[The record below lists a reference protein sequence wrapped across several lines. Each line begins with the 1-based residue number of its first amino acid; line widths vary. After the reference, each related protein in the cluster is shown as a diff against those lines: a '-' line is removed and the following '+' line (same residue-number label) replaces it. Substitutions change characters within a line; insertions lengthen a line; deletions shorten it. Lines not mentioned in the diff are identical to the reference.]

1 MSLSQETIDKMSNAI
16 IDDVAQYISEDPRFV
31 DLLSEIVLDAIQHNV
46 GNIDQTVL
54 SAMTRTISSKLRCSA
69 NYSEIFYPRCPLNH
83 V

>member
-1 MSLSQETIDKMSNAI
+1 MSLSQETIDKMSDAI

-69 NYSEIFYPRCPLNH
+69 NYSEIFYPRCPLKH

>member
-1 MSLSQETIDKMSNAI
+1 MSLSQETIDKMSDAI

-69 NYSEIFYPRCPLNH
+69 NYSEIFYPRCPL
-83 V
+83 

>member
-1 MSLSQETIDKMSNAI
+1 MLMSLSQETIDKMSDAI

-46 GNIDQTVL
+46 GNIDPTVL

-69 NYSEIFYPRCPLNH
+69 NYSEIFYPRCPL
-83 V
+83 

>member
-1 MSLSQETIDKMSNAI
+1 MLMSLSQETIDKMSDAI

-69 NYSEIFYPRCPLNH
+69 NYSEIFYPRCPL
-83 V
+83 